1 LQAFLV
7 SDSVL
12 TAQKP
17 QLAYVYFAVAKLP
30 NQAVAKL
37 PNQDELRRIS
47 QVTAVSSFFFLLACS
62 GHATAAPVGP
72 KRSPTASPTPISS
85 PKRR

>member
-17 QLAYVYFAVAKLP
+17 QLAYVYF
-30 NQAVAKL
+30 AVAKL